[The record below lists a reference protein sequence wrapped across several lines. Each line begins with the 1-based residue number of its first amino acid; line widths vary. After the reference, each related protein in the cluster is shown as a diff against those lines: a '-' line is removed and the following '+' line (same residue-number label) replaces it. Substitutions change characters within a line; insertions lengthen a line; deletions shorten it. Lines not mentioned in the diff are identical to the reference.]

1 MLGFLPDELLTTP
14 SFRFYQEQLPND
26 GDIVFKARVM
36 AFALATWKRYASQ
49 LRNFQSFCRNRNI
62 NPLECTPSTVNVFL
76 LRLGQTG
83 ATSGCV
89 DSFLAALSF
98 IYRFYLI
105 TDTIV
110 DSAVLDVKKF
120 LGKACPKHSNKKCAF
135 GSDQIRQMWD
145 KIDEKRGGVEF
156 LSPLDLRT
164 FVLAV
169 FQHSTFCRY
178 SDVAQLKLA
187 DLCYDLDYFKI
198 KIQYSKTD
206 QQGIGQVTFLAK
218 SSSQYRDPHM
228 LMCLYL
234 SSMHSSQDD
243 SVFLF
248 PPLQ

>member
-110 DSAVLDVKKF
+110 DSAVLDVKRF
-120 LGKACPKHSNKKCAF
+120 L
-135 GSDQIRQMWD
+135 
-145 KIDEKRGGVEF
+145 
-156 LSPLDLRT
+156 
-164 FVLAV
+164 
-169 FQHSTFCRY
+169 
-178 SDVAQLKLA
+178 
-187 DLCYDLDYFKI
+187 
-198 KIQYSKTD
+198 
-206 QQGIGQVTFLAK
+206 
-218 SSSQYRDPHM
+218 
-228 LMCLYL
+228 
-234 SSMHSSQDD
+234 
-243 SVFLF
+243 
-248 PPLQ
+248 

>member
-1 MLGFLPDELLTTP
+1 MLGFLPEELLTTP

-110 DSAVLDVKKF
+110 DSAVLDDTI
-120 LGKACPKHSNKKCAF
+120 L
-135 GSDQIRQMWD
+135 
-145 KIDEKRGGVEF
+145 E
-156 LSPLDLRT
+156 
-164 FVLAV
+164 
-169 FQHSTFCRY
+169 Y
-178 SDVAQLKLA
+178 S
-187 DLCYDLDYFKI
+187 I
-198 KIQYSKTD
+198 E
-206 QQGIGQVTFLAK
+206 
-218 SSSQYRDPHM
+218 
-228 LMCLYL
+228 
-234 SSMHSSQDD
+234 
-243 SVFLF
+243 
-248 PPLQ
+248 